1 MKTKIIKQKVTFKAS
16 PHDVYESIMDAKKHS
31 SFSGSKAK
39 ITKKVGDKFLAYD
52 GYIEGTNLKLVQ
64 DKEIV
69 QSWRGSDWPNGHYS
83 KARFLLKKS
92 KNGTALE
99 FTQTEVPA
107 GQYEAIKSGWF
118 EYYWE
123 PMKEML
129 EK

>member
-1 MKTKIIKQKVTFKAS
+1 MKTIKQKVTFKAS
-16 PHDVYESIMDAKKHS
+16 PHDVYELIMDAKKHS

-39 ITKKVGDKFLAYD
+39 ITKKIGDKFSAYD
-52 GYIEGTNLKLVQ
+52 DYIEGTNLKLAP

-69 QSWRGSDWPNGHYS
+69 QSWRGSDWPQGHYS

-92 KNGTALE
+92 KDGTILE

-107 GQYEAIKSGWF
+107 EQYEAIKSGWV

-129 EK
+129 KK